1 GPPGRQHRPDRRR
14 LRLRQP
20 QQLFPAVPP
29 LLRLLPPRVPGTETG
44 VAPLSVSPPCGRLA
58 SSPEGGAKC
67 TAVKPGERVVRQ
79 SRCAPLSRSPACGRL
94 GRPPEG
100 GAKCTTVKPG
110 KRVVRQSRR
119 EVRLTTAC
127 PAPTGVLL
135 APPVGELSA
144 KLTERATGR
153 RSVIRSISAPRNV
166 PNEITIYTYTT
177 KTTKRLYSGRFVLFV
192 GFVAFVI

>member
-1 GPPGRQHRPDRRR
+1 C
-14 LRLRQP
+14 
-20 QQLFPAVPP
+20 
-29 LLRLLPPRVPGTETG
+29 
-44 VAPLSVSPPCGRLA
+44 APLSVSPPCGRLA
-58 SSPEGGAKC
+58 SSPEGGAKR
-67 TAVKPGERVVRQ
+67 TA
-79 SRCAPLSRSPACGRL
+79 
-94 GRPPEG
+94 
-100 GAKCTTVKPG
+100 VKPG

-119 EVRLTTAC
+119 EVRLTTTW

-177 KTTKRLYSGRFVLFV
+177 KTTKRLFFGRFVLFV
-192 GFVAFVI
+192 GFVGFVAFVIPLGGREIVISLKPLVSCFSGGTVKS